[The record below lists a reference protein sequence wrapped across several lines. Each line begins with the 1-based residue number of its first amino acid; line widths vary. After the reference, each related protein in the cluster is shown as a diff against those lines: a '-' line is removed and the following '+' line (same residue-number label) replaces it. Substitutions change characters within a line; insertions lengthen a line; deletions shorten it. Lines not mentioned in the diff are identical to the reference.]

1 MFEVMAR
8 VSKIFTNSLKKLL
21 VNLFIVEFILSAI
34 KVAGLVGFIILG
46 VIIDCGGVGP
56 QGYLGAKYWRT
67 YISLYSNVSRPL
79 RFITLLDHSTM
90 SSWHWMF
97 SDGPPFPTERA

>member
-1 MFEVMAR
+1 MAR
-8 VSKIFTNSLKKLL
+8 VSSILKSTLQIM
-21 VNLFIVEFILSAI
+21 VNLFIVEFVLSAI

-67 YISLYSNVSRPL
+67 YIS
-79 RFITLLDHSTM
+79 F
-90 SSWHWMF
+90 
-97 SDGPPFPTERA
+97 

>member
-1 MFEVMAR
+1 VFEVMAR
-8 VSKIFTNSLKKLL
+8 VSNIFTNFSKKLL

-67 YISLYSNVSRPL
+67 YIS
-79 RFITLLDHSTM
+79 F
-90 SSWHWMF
+90 
-97 SDGPPFPTERA
+97 

>member
-1 MFEVMAR
+1 VFEVMAK
-8 VSKIFTNSLKKLL
+8 VSSIPPISLKLI

-67 YISLYSNVSRPL
+67 YI
-79 RFITLLDHSTM
+79 
-90 SSWHWMF
+90 
-97 SDGPPFPTERA
+97 PF